1 MLTVS
6 LSSVAQDAVP
16 AAAAESSAAP
26 AATLGGDP
34 VGKEL

>member
-16 AAAAESSAAP
+16 AAAAATVAP

-34 VGKEL
+34 WGKEL